1 MPTEYNSRVLKL
13 RLPEQDELKNEPEH
27 CSADLGMLGSIGRSI
42 GQQVRIKRKDD
53 PHFIALYTVKQGNPD
68 LDSSDPE
75 SANIVR
81 TGQGGR
87 ERLGTTAETEGT
99 VEAKVVDAVPKPGDP
114 DRVRFFE
121 VAKDDREQAYFV
133 AIAPHGGEIERH
145 TDEQAEE
152 TAQELIA
159 AGFPASL
166 WLCKGDG
173 DQVKGASDRWHI
185 TSDDINPACFPL
197 LQQLMSRRFCCGL
210 AFHGFQHQEGE
221 ADVYIGG
228 SAPWSLKTA
237 IERALNNLDR
247 PIKVKISTTDDD
259 PKFQGFN
266 PKNIINR
273 LATYGI
279 HLEQSFEARERCHGE
294 IACVIGKVFASR
306 HRRLLCTFLKDLE
319 EQRAKEEAQLAKSL
333 SKDLAAGSIDV
344 EEAMVKHKAWRA
356 KDEALAVK
364 IKASE
369 ELLTFIEERIDEL
382 KT

>member
-1 MPTEYNSRVLKL
+1 
-13 RLPEQDELKNEPEH
+13 
-27 CSADLGMLGSIGRSI
+27 
-42 GQQVRIKRKDD
+42 
-53 PHFIALYTVKQGNPD
+53 
-68 LDSSDPE
+68 
-75 SANIVR
+75 
-81 TGQGGR
+81 
-87 ERLGTTAETEGT
+87 
-99 VEAKVVDAVPKPGDP
+99 
-114 DRVRFFE
+114 
-121 VAKDDREQAYFV
+121 
-133 AIAPHGGEIERH
+133 
-145 TDEQAEE
+145 
-152 TAQELIA
+152 
-159 AGFPASL
+159 
-166 WLCKGDG
+166 
-173 DQVKGASDRWHI
+173 
-185 TSDDINPACFPL
+185 
-197 LQQLMSRRFCCGL
+197 
-210 AFHGFQHQEGE
+210 
-221 ADVYIGG
+221 
-228 SAPWSLKTA
+228 
-237 IERALNNLDR
+237 LDR